1 MLVTGIARK
10 GPILEEVTEGD
21 DMEKKPIPDFLTS
34 VRVVTKHLAFMTF
47 SILPS
52 TSIHH
57 EGTLGPQQVSLVH
70 PLLSIFP
77 DPSIQTPPRTL
88 LSP

>member
-1 MLVTGIARK
+1 MLVTGTARR

-34 VRVVTKHLAFMTF
+34 VRVLTKHLALMSF

-57 EGTLGPQQVSLVH
+57 QGTLDPQQVSLVY
-70 PLLSIFP
+70 PFFSIFP
-77 DPSIQTPPRTL
+77 GPSVQTPPRTR